1 MPITHLSNFEKQGI
15 ATEACRLLTEL
26 SLKTDPT
33 IQIIARSLM
42 EDNASTKVLKKND
55 YKIEG
60 VVTDPEDGEVWEW
73 RFINNKLDRRVKL
86 TVCKSNKF
94 RTKIKIR

>member
-1 MPITHLSNFEKQGI
+1 M
-15 ATEACRLLTEL
+15 
-26 SLKTDPT
+26 KTDPT
-33 IQIIARSLM
+33 IQIIARTLM

-73 RFINNKLDRRVKL
+73 RFINKQVG
-86 TVCKSNKF
+86 
-94 RTKIKIR
+94 